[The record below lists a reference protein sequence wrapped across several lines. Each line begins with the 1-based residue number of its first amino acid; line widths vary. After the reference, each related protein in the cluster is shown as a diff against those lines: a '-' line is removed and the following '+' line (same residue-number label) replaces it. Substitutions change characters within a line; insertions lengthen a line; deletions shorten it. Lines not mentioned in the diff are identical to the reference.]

1 MTTEKVI
8 SIAKVTSTITGVVAV
23 VGIMW
28 GIFRFIDT
36 ANRTAQQSREMAQKI
51 DSLAQKIDGV
61 AMQGYRLARMLS
73 DIDVKLAEQ
82 GDKDAKYQRS
92 YIQYVR
98 NNTKTAE
105 ELFKYLEGLDLEKKN

>member
-8 SIAKVTSTITGVVAV
+8 TITKITSTITGIVAV

-36 ANRTAQQSREMAQKI
+36 ANHTADQSRALSEKI
-51 DSLAQKIDGV
+51 DSLADKLDGV
-61 AMQGYRLARMLS
+61 AMQGFRLARMLQEI
-73 DIDVKLAEQ
+73 DIKIAEQ
-82 GDKDAKYQRS
+82 ETNNEKYHRS

>member
-8 SIAKVTSTITGVVAV
+8 SITKITGTITGIVAV

-28 GIFRFIDT
+28 GVFRFVDT
-36 ANRTAQQSREMAQKI
+36 ANRTAQQSQKLSTKI
-51 DSLAQKIDGV
+51 DSLSQKIDGV
-61 AMQGYRLARMLS
+61 AMQGYRLARM
-73 DIDVKLAEQ
+73 IQEMNVQFAEQ
-82 GDKDAKYQRS
+82 CEKDAKYQRS
-92 YIQYVR
+92 YIEYVR